1 MMENKIKD
9 FESALAELESIV
21 KNLEDGN
28 LALEKSLAL
37 FERGVTLSRYCHTQL
52 EAAERRIEV
61 LTERGEVEPAPA
73 AVAGPPEPS
82 AAHEAGEDP
91 GRDDVPF

>member
-1 MMENKIKD
+1 MMETKVKD

-28 LALEKSLAL
+28 LTLEKSLAL

-61 LTERGEVEPAPA
+61 LTERGEVEPAPEEI
-73 AVAGPPEPS
+73 AGPLDLGGADDRPS
-82 AAHEAGEDP
+82 E
-91 GRDDVPF
+91 DDVPF